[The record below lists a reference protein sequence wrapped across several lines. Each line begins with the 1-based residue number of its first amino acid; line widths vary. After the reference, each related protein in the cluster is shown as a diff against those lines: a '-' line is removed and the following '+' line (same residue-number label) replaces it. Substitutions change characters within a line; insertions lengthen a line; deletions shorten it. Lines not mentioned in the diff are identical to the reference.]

1 MAIEESV
8 EKLLDVEH
16 RAKSNTRRIEKLEL
30 QTDALTRLATS
41 VELLVAEQKHQT
53 ADIKDVK
60 KDVAKLDEKVE
71 ALESKP
77 AKRWESIVEKAIMV
91 IVAALV
97 GYALAQ
103 IGIG

>member
-1 MAIEESV
+1 MDGGV
-8 EKLLDVEH
+8 ERICKVEQ
-16 RAKSNTRRIEKLEL
+16 RAESNTRRIEKLEL

-60 KDVAKLDEKVE
+60 NDVAKLDEKVE

-91 IVAALV
+91 VVAAVV

-103 IGIG
+103 IGIN